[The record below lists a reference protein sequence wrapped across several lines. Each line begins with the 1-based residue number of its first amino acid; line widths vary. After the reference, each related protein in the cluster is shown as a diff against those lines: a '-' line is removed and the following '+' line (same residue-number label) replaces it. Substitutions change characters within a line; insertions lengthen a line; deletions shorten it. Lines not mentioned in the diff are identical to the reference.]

1 MKECIDEGTL
11 QAYFDGEL
19 GRETAAAMASHLASC
34 PNCAETARLVENENL
49 LLSEALESEFAENIP
64 TERLRQKVDA
74 AIGADQMARP
84 VGPVAQGWW
93 DSIRNFVFPA
103 PQRAFGYAGLAAVII
118 LSTIFAVVYLRRNQ
132 TNQVAQNESPKPIP
146 LITSGPLP
154 APSPAPLTVSPG
166 PGSNTI
172 APQVFPVAAP
182 QRLAGRK
189 SSLLNPAGAGL
200 LPGEGNYVKTIATL
214 NANIKS
220 DKPMRPALRVEYEHN
235 LAVLDSAIEVTRDAA
250 RKNPRDRQAAQF
262 MLAAYQ
268 SKVELLNQVADAR
281 LFNTEK

>member
-19 GRETAAAMASHLASC
+19 GRETAAAVVSHLASC
-34 PNCAETARLVENENL
+34 PNCAEAARLVENENL

-64 TERLRQKVDA
+64 TERLRQRVDA
-74 AIGADQMARP
+74 AISADQMARP

-132 TNQVAQNESPKPIP
+132 GSEVAQNESPKPIP
-146 LITSGPLP
+146 LINSEPSP
-154 APSPAPLTVSPG
+154 APSPGSPSPG
-166 PGSNTI
+166 STTNDRPVVPVP
-172 APQVFPVAAP
+172 APQI
-182 QRLAGRK
+182 LAGRK
-189 SSLLNPAGAGL
+189 SPRLNTADAGL
-200 LPGEGNYVKTIATL
+200 LPGERNYVKTIATL

>member
-84 VGPVAQGWW
+84 SVPTAQDWW
-93 DSIRNFVFPA
+93 ESVRNFVFPA

-118 LSTIFAVVYLRRNQ
+118 LSAIFAVVYLRRNSGSP
-132 TNQVAQNESPKPIP
+132 VAQNESPKQTP

-154 APSPAPLTVSPG
+154 ASSPG
-166 PGSNTI
+166 SSSPGSTTNN
-172 APQVFPVAAP
+172 PPVGPLP

-189 SSLLNPAGAGL
+189 SLRLNTTDAGL
-200 LPGEGNYVKTIATL
+200 LPGERNYVKTIATL

-250 RKNPRDRQAAQF
+250 RKNPKDRHAAQF

>member
-1 MKECIDEGTL
+1 MKECIDAGTL

-19 GRETAAAMASHLASC
+19 GRGNAAAVASHLASC
-34 PNCAETARLVENENL
+34 PNCAEAARLVENENL

-64 TERLRQKVDA
+64 TERLRERVDA
-74 AIGADQMARP
+74 AISADEIARP
-84 VGPVAQGWW
+84 SVPAVQGWW

-118 LSTIFAVVYLRRNQ
+118 LSTIFAVVYLRRNPSS
-132 TNQVAQNESPKPIP
+132 QVAQNESPKPIP
-146 LITSGPLP
+146 LTNSGPLP
-154 APSPAPLTVSPG
+154 APSPGSPG
-166 PGSNTI
+166 PGSTTNE
-172 APQVFPVAAP
+172 PPVGPVVAAP
-182 QRLAGRK
+182 QRLAERK
-189 SSLLNPAGAGL
+189 SPRLNTTDAGL
-200 LPGEGNYVKTIATL
+200 LPGERNYVKTIATL

-235 LAVLDSAIEVTRDAA
+235 LAVLDSAIEMTRGAA
-250 RKNPRDRQAAQF
+250 RKNPKDRQAAQF